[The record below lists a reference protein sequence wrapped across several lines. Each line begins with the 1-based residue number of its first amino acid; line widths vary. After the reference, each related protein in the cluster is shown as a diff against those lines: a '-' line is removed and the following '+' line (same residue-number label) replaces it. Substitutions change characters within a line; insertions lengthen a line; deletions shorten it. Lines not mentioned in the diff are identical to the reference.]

1 MAWISGVRGLL
12 CDIDGTLISGDR
24 EIPGAAAA
32 LERIGAAGI
41 EVRLTTN
48 TTRFSRRGIV
58 DVLNAAGF
66 DVDVDQVLNPAALA
80 RRRILA
86 SGARRVALLVAD
98 GAEADFEGLE
108 RVEDDPDW
116 VVFGDL
122 GERLDWQVMQRA
134 FTWVRQGARLMALQ
148 RNRFWD
154 PGDGVMRID
163 AGAFVAGL
171 EYATGVDAELVGK
184 PSRVFFDEAVSS
196 LGISPLDV
204 LVVGDDVTT
213 DGAGGAASGCRT
225 ATVRTGKF
233 DDGQL
238 GKSGFKPD
246 LLIDSVADLNPRG
259 QVLA

>member
-1 MAWISGVRGLL
+1 MAWIRGVRGLL
-12 CDIDGTLISGDR
+12 CDVDGTLISGSR
-24 EIPGAAAA
+24 QIPGAAAA
-32 LERIGAAGI
+32 LQRIGAAGI
-41 EVRLTTN
+41 EFRLTTN

-66 DVDVDQVLNPAALA
+66 DVDVEAVLNPAVLA

-86 SGARRVALLVAD
+86 SGARRAALLVAD
-98 GAEADFEGLE
+98 GAEADFEGVE

-122 GERLDWQVMQRA
+122 GERLDWHVMQRA
-134 FTWVRQGARLMALQ
+134 FAWVRQGARLIALQ

-171 EYATGVDAELVGK
+171 EYATGVAAELVGK
-184 PSRVFFDEAVSS
+184 PSSVFFEEAVGA
-196 LGISPLDV
+196 LGIPPSDV

-213 DGAGGAASGCRT
+213 DGAGGAACGCLT
-225 ATVRTGKF
+225 ATVRSGKF
-233 DDGQL
+233 DDEQL
-238 GKSGFKPD
+238 GETGFKPD
-246 LLIDSVADLNPRG
+246 LLIDTVADLNP
-259 QVLA
+259 A